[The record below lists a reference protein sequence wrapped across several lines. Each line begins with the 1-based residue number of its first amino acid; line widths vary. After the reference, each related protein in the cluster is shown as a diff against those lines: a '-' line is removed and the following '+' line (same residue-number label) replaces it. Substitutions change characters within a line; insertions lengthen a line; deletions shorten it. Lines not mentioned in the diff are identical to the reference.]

1 MNSAE
6 ALHNM
11 QYTCESCGHS
21 EMIWNSRDG
30 VTPFTV
36 SCSKCGGLS
45 SHSGNWNKEKSF
57 KTLPDDASR
66 VFVEVFKK
74 DAVAVCTAWVERY
87 YHQMVSG
94 GYIKDVSKEQL
105 IADKVEERMKDH
117 CPSLITR
124 DQYISKYHLL

>member
-1 MNSAE
+1 M
-6 ALHNM
+6 LLIH
-11 QYTCESCGHS
+11 Q
-21 EMIWNSRDG
+21 
-30 VTPFTV
+30 
-36 SCSKCGGLS
+36 
-45 SHSGNWNKEKSF
+45 
-57 KTLPDDASR
+57 
-66 VFVEVFKK
+66 
-74 DAVAVCTAWVERY
+74 